1 MIYIDKS
8 LFRSNHNKLSI
19 NFEAFE
25 NSDDAAVVAHIARTF
40 DYKFV
45 GGSCDLRVFSVLYQV
60 LEAVTP

>member
-1 MIYIDKS
+1 MQEKDC
-8 LFRSNHNKLSI
+8 RGR
-19 NFEAFE
+19 AFE